1 MKIAR
6 IQLRHIIREEIAK
19 ILREDEY
26 DRFSMLEPITP
37 DDPLGAS
44 IDPSEHEWLQ
54 PEAEPEQEPGSIE
67 AFTKYTYELFRDKIE
82 KETQHARFEV
92 PEGVTEY
99 YLFAA
104 QRLWKDS
111 KTGFP
116 VSTMTDEEWVDF
128 NKYVVP
134 ALEKYYVY
142 TLYRP
147 LREYLKSVLEQ

>member
-6 IQLRHIIREEIAK
+6 IQLKQIIREEIGK
-19 ILREDEY
+19 FLREDAS

-54 PEAEPEQEPGSIE
+54 PEAEPEPEPGSIE
-67 AFTKYTYELFRDKIE
+67 AFTKYTYELFRKEIE
-82 KETQHARFEV
+82 KKTQHARFAA
-92 PEGVTEY
+92 PEGAAAS
-99 YLFAA
+99 YLEAA
-104 QRLWKDS
+104 ERLWKAS

-134 ALEKYYVY
+134 ALEKYDVY

>member
-6 IQLRHIIREEIAK
+6 IQLKQIIREEIGK
-19 ILREDEY
+19 FLREDAS

-54 PEAEPEQEPGSIE
+54 PEPGSIE
-67 AFTKYTYELFRDKIE
+67 DFAKYTYELFRKEIE
-82 KETQHARFEV
+82 KKAQHARFTA
-92 PEGVTEY
+92 PEGAAEF
-99 YLFAA
+99 YLEAA
-104 QRLWKDS
+104 ERLWKAS

-134 ALEKYYVY
+134 ALEKHDVY
-142 TLYRP
+142 TLYQA
-147 LREYLKSVLEQ
+147 LREYLKSVLE

>member
-1 MKIAR
+1 MKLTKSKLK
-6 IQLRHIIREEIAK
+6 QIIREEIAK

-54 PEAEPEQEPGSIE
+54 PGPGSIE
-67 AFTKYTYELFRDKIE
+67 DFAKYTYELFRKEIE
-82 KETQHARFEV
+82 KKTQHARFAA
-92 PEGVTEY
+92 PEGAAGV
-99 YLFAA
+99 YLEAA
-104 QRLWKDS
+104 ERLWKAS

-116 VSTMTDEEWVDF
+116 VSAMTDEEWADF

-134 ALEKYYVY
+134 AFEEEEYDVY
-142 TLYRP
+142 TLYQA
-147 LREYLKSVLEQ
+147 LREYLKSVLE

>member
-54 PEAEPEQEPGSIE
+54 PETGSIE
-67 AFTKYTYELFRDKIE
+67 DFAKYTYELFRKEIE
-82 KETQHARFEV
+82 KKTQHTRFASA
-92 PEGVTEY
+92 EGVAEF
-99 YLFAA
+99 YLEAA
-104 QRLWKDS
+104 ERLWKAS

-134 ALEKYYVY
+134 ALEKYDVY
-142 TLYRP
+142 TLYQS
-147 LREYLKSVLEQ
+147 LREYLKSVLE